1 MLDKIDNLRT
11 IKYNYINDDSM
22 TPYIGFIAQDF
33 VQDFSELLRCPVGGY
48 YSLDYQKMSV
58 VLLECIK
65 ELKTQVNLLTT
76 ELREFKPV
84 RRKIITGGK
93 RIITET
99 TLL

>member
-1 MLDKIDNLRT
+1 
-11 IKYNYINDDSM
+11 M

-65 ELKTQVNLLTT
+65 ELKDKVNLLTN
-76 ELREFKPV
+76 ELRDKVDLLTNELHEFKPNQRV
-84 RRKIITGGK
+84 SHR
-93 RIITET
+93 
-99 TLL
+99 